1 MKRNLLYLA
10 GFLLAAATIFSGC
23 NDDDPSYHNL
33 VPDTQ
38 ELIINF
44 DKTPQGTI
52 QMLQGNGNYKIASSD
67 EEVAT
72 AVAEGNMIKVT
83 ALKAGSTNLTITDW
97 AQMSTS
103 VKVIV
108 DQLSELVLA
117 VSSTKMYPGE
127 NKTIN
132 IHTGNRGYKVTVDK
146 ESIAKATVD
155 EEGHIQVESLAP
167 GIATVTV
174 TDRLNKTA
182 ELSVKVAFSLIGIMA
197 FWLGMMKIAEK
208 CGLISIIAKIIK
220 PITKRL
226 FNEIPENSPAI
237 GDIAMSFS
245 ANAFGLTNAAT
256 PIGIKAMEE
265 LQKQNKDKSSAS
277 NAMCMFLAM
286 NTAGFQL
293 IPATVIAIL
302 IGIGYKNPTEIIAP
316 TLLVTSIAFI
326 SAILLAKI
334 FQRFWA
340 EQLATNADDTL
351 QKEEG
356 TQCSNQ

>member
-1 MKRNLLYLA
+1 MNYIFYFLIVISIIA
-10 GFLLAAATIFSGC
+10 GAINGKL
-23 NDDDPSYHNL
+23 
-33 VPDTQ
+33 PDVVNS
-38 ELIINF
+38 I
-44 DKTPQGTI
+44 
-52 QMLQGNGNYKIASSD
+52 
-67 EEVAT
+67 
-72 AVAEGNMIKVT
+72 
-83 ALKAGSTNLTITDW
+83 LT
-97 AQMSTS
+97 
-103 VKVIV
+103 
-108 DQLSELVLA
+108 
-117 VSSTKMYPGE
+117 G
-127 NKTIN
+127 
-132 IHTGNRGYKVTVDK
+132 
-146 ESIAKATVD
+146 
-155 EEGHIQVESLAP
+155 
-167 GIATVTV
+167 
-174 TDRLNKTA
+174 A

-208 CGLISIIAKIIK
+208 CGLINIIAKIIK

-340 EQLATNADDTL
+340 KQPATNADDTL

-356 TQCSNQ
+356 AQCSNQ